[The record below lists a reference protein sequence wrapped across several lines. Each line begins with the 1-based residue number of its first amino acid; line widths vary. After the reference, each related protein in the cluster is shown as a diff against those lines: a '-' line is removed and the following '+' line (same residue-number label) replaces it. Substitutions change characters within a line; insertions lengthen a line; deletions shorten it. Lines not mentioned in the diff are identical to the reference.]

1 MEAVIQRIP
10 SRLFALSAVIV
21 WLFGCAVAP
30 PVQEMSDARQAIR
43 AAQEAHAGKHAPG
56 TLSQAEELL
65 SHATRSL
72 EQGAYE
78 DARRAAVAARQ
89 KAIAA
94 RDRAVESGADREM

>member
-10 SRLFALSAVIV
+10 SRLFALSAVLVSLI
-21 WLFGCAVAP
+21 GCAVAP

-43 AAQEAHAGKHAPG
+43 AAQDAQAGKHAAG
-56 TLSQAEELL
+56 ILSQAEELL
-65 SHATRSL
+65 SHAARSL

-78 DARRAAVAARQ
+78 DARRAALAARQ

-94 RDRAVESGADREM
+94 RDHAVESGADREM